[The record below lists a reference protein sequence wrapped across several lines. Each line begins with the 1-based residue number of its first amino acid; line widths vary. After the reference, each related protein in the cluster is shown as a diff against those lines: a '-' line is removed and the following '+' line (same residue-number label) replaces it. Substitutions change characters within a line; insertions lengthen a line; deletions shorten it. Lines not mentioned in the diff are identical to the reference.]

1 MTSLIESDSNK
12 AITCNQKIAEVD
24 EKFEEELKSIKVS
37 NPKVTKTSKI
47 KATDPKN
54 TIRTFIYLILIVKL
68 NIQMKKK
75 SKFFERYLR
84 QIEMT

>member
-1 MTSLIESDSNK
+1 MISLIESDNNK
-12 AITCNQKIAEVD
+12 AITCNQNIIEVD
-24 EKFEEELKSIKVS
+24 ENFEEELESIKVS
-37 NPKVTKTSKI
+37 NPKVTKASKI

-54 TIRTFIYLILIVKL
+54 TIRIFIYLILIVKL

-75 SKFFERYLR
+75 SKSFERYLR